1 MMRRPGNARS
11 ASEFISMQRTSII
24 PMTVGI
30 AGVPAANSFPPSAGA
45 SGLKSALIVLYKALE
60 ACVENTDMI
69 LLVV

>member
-24 PMTVGI
+24 PFALGMPVI
-30 AGVPAANSFPPSAGA
+30 PEANGLPPSAGA
-45 SGLKSALIVLYKALE
+45 SGLKSALLVLYKALK